1 MGQAIARYKLNYYDA
16 KRLCALLG
24 ATQATYNQLY
34 AAWEAGLELCS

>member
-1 MGQAIARYKLNYYDA
+1 MGKVDGKHNLNYYDA
-16 KRLCALLG
+16 KKLCDLLG